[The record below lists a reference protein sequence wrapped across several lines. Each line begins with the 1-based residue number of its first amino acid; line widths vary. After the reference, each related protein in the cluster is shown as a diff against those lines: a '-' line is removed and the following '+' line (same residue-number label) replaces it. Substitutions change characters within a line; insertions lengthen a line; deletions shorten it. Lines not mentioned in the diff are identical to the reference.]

1 MTLGSYLLGMVI
13 SAVLCFISWILII
26 VYINPET
33 AGITG
38 VLLFFFMLFF
48 LLTGFFTL
56 AGFYARKK
64 ISKDAVKFN
73 YAGTAF
79 RQGVFF
85 SLIFVGMLAL
95 QKLGMLFWWSAI
107 LFVLGIGLLELYFM
121 NKD

>member
-1 MTLGSYLLGMVI
+1 MTLGSYLLGMII
-13 SAVLCFISWILII
+13 SAILCFISWILIVI
-26 VYINPET
+26 YIDPET
-33 AGITG
+33 AGIAG

-48 LLTGFFTL
+48 FLTGFFTL

-64 ISKDAVKFN
+64 ISKNAVKFS

-79 RQGVFF
+79 RQGAFF
-85 SLIFVGMLAL
+85 SLIFVGMLTL

-121 NKD
+121 NKS